1 MPRIEKGDFC
11 KLRNEWKRFSSGVQ
25 SPSQAESC
33 CSTPDIICPDNDV
46 TEDLD
51 KARMEW
57 SANDVGQNRPAL
69 SRWSKEYKDE
79 FAQFVKDRTGK

>member
-1 MPRIEKGDFC
+1 MQCPASRRAISVSWHRLKSLLLG
-11 KLRNEWKRFSSGVQ
+11 LHG
-25 SPSQAESC
+25 QADSC
-33 CSTPDIICPDNDV
+33 CFILDIICPDNDV

-57 SANDVGQNRPAL
+57 SANDVAQNRPAL

-79 FAQFVKDRTGK
+79 FAQFVKERTGK